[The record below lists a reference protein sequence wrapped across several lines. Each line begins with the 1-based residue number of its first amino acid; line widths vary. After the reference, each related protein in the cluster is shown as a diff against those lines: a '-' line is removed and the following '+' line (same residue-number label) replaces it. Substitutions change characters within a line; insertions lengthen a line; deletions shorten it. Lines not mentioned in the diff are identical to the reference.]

1 MDTGFQKLQV
11 KVQELWKQ
19 VLKREKRKYVDCT
32 KSRITGFA
40 SWSCLRLHSMALTQQ
55 KLFVRRS
62 LVSGRME
69 ILAFSFKL
77 LLPFPV
83 LSNMFSILI
92 GLCKFFHT
100 RNMEK

>member
-1 MDTGFQKLQV
+1 MDTGFQKVARESTKIVETGSKTREEKICGLHEIENYGFCQL
-11 KVQELWKQ
+11 ELF
-19 VLKREKRKYVDCT
+19 T
-32 KSRITGFA
+32 TSN
-40 SWSCLRLHSMALTQQ
+40 SMALTQQ

-62 LVSGRME
+62 LVSSRME
-69 ILAFSFKL
+69 ILAFRQL